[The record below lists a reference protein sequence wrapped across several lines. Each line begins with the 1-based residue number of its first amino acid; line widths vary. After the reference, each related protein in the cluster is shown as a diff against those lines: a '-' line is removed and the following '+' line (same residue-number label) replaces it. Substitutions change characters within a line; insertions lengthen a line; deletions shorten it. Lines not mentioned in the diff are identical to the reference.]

1 MQIINDVLE
10 SDALTISKSASALG
24 IHEFSL
30 LSRIQAGDIIAA
42 RLWSGEM
49 AIPIGELERLSKLSI
64 YSLAIPP
71 DKPEKDLSDARLGI
85 KREPYSGWRREGEYH
100 EYHVPGVDSRRF
112 TISEMRGY
120 RAAFSVIATEFESLG
135 ELRKQLE

>member
-1 MQIINDVLE
+1 MLFRSNDVLE
-10 SDALTISKSASALG
+10 SDALTISKSAVALG
-24 IHEFSL
+24 VHEFSL

-71 DKPEKDLSDARLGI
+71 DKPETDLSDARLGI
-85 KREPYSGWRREGEYH
+85 KREPYSGWGREGEYQ
-100 EYHVPGVDSRRF
+100 EYNVPGGDFGRF
-112 TISEMRGY
+112 TFSEIRGY
-120 RAAFSVIATEFESLG
+120 RAAFGVIATEFE
-135 ELRKQLE
+135 